1 MINENTIHEESSSS
15 FPKGLEEFRQNI
27 KNKDNSSDI
36 YCHNLYLLQTT
47 DRDGNITGEA
57 YGMNLITNW
66 GFKEIYTSGNSYGN
80 YRIYIGNGTD
90 EPVLTN
96 NALYSPII
104 TTGSTNV
111 NTSASIYP
119 FQYDSSTGIITGIQ
133 RIYQGYFD
141 YNISGITENFEITEI
156 GYGKS
161 TTNLISHAKIYD
173 SEGNPS
179 SITKRIN
186 ERLTI
191 NVFWTL
197 NMRESIIEDNY
208 NNGVYIV
215 MEPGFSGMLKRDREG
230 YLYTVYG
237 SQIKG
242 SILRVEDYMY
252 YQKTTMLDDNNIQ
265 SNINPNSLLIEDKR
279 TYVSDIVCVDK
290 YRNNS
295 YWDSV
300 SSMDGDINFNF
311 MIMTKDKLPT
321 PEELTTY
328 EAYTDN
334 QLSNEFNNLFGLS
347 YNKYKGAGELPC
359 TNFNITSLSMY
370 NHITK
375 EWDIEEE
382 FVSDPN
388 TEYDNKWRSFVRV
401 YADFN
406 NSEIPIWVYVNTR
419 TDLPITSFNNSNIVL
434 YATDKYW
441 DTSTWELISNL
452 SNVDES
458 LQRKRY
464 YIRTTETNES
474 AKYILYPQRN
484 MVYHKIDNIRDSY
497 TITSITPKECYDY
510 HAENSG
516 YIHMSNVDSMVINLS
531 SDEYGWILFGQ
542 KLIYPKLD
550 GQPVY
555 TLEIPGVKYSSNM
568 TLKQFDQYCQWTT
581 GDLII
586 LTQARYGNLNVR
598 IYNVSDPT
606 NEPTYH
612 DIRLGFSNISDTA
625 HWLDDWYY
633 NSMYRTFTEVGSGFL
648 VCQRYSNKTYNECVI
663 VNTHGVDGVPT
674 QILLSDVQHCTAIK
688 LTTNCVYLNIANN
701 AYTFEIYDMETN
713 EVIYSFK
720 LSAISYDNTDNTVI
734 GMIGWKNLI
743 YIQVDLNGTKVTY
756 LHDIN
761 TRVTSQLL
769 NNINQARTTDL
780 YTDYRSYYGYIEIR
794 YKDNVECNDDYMII
808 TSIGETEPNYAIN
821 YSNPSELIDLKKIT
835 PNNNSMGCKMKYIYD
850 GRKCVCLYLSGTYND
865 GYSASDAYCVKTFD
879 VDILFSGKNVN
890 TPSLRNSIT
899 YFDKPNWYVGYCSY
913 CIFDEGLISC
923 SYHRKISNSSYQW
936 NQPITWVDIKNCL
949 PHKMTGTTTTIQAW
963 NNPKRLQNKEYS
975 FTLTNDTTNWGDDT
989 NV

>member
-47 DRDGNITGEA
+47 DRDGNVTGEA

-80 YRIYIGNGTD
+80 YRIYVGNGTD

-141 YNISGITENFEITEI
+141 YNISGITENFDITEI

-311 MIMTKDKLPT
+311 MIMTKDKLTT
-321 PEELTTY
+321 PEEITTY
-328 EAYTDN
+328 EAYTN
-334 QLSNEFNNLFGLS
+334 NPSSNRFSNLFGS
-347 YNKYKGAGELPC
+347 KYDSSTGVGELPC

-388 TEYDNKWRSFVRV
+388 TEYDNVWRSFVRI
-401 YADFN
+401 YTTFN
-406 NSEIPIWVYVNTR
+406 GTDCPVWVYVNTR

-441 DTSTWELISNL
+441 DTSTWELITNL

-458 LQRKRY
+458 LQCKRY
-464 YIRTTETNES
+464 YIRTTETTES

-484 MVYHKIDNIRDSY
+484 MVYHQISNIRDSY
-497 TITSITPKECYDY
+497 TITSITPKQCYDY
-510 HAENSG
+510 IKSQRPQVKC
-516 YIHMSNVDSMVINLS
+516 IVINLS
-531 SDEYGWILFGQ
+531 SDKYGWILFGD
-542 KLIYPKLD
+542 KLIYPNIEN
-550 GQPVY
+550 QPIY
-555 TLEIPGVKYSSNM
+555 TLTNKDGYGI
-568 TLKQFDQYCQWTT
+568 DQYCQWTT
-581 GDLII
+581 EDLII
-586 LTQARYGNLNVR
+586 ISAPTARNLMFR
-598 IYNVSDPT
+598 IYNVSNPYD
-606 NEPTYH
+606 EPTYN
-612 DIRLGFSNISDTA
+612 DIILSYSGISSSYPHLGENTI
-625 HWLDDWYY
+625 H
-633 NSMYRTFTEVGSGFL
+633 RTFTDVGSGFL
-648 VCQRYSNKTYNECVI
+648 VCQRYNSGSYNECVI
-663 VNTHGVDGVPT
+663 VNLHGIDGIPT
-674 QILLSDVQHCTAIK
+674 QTLLTNVQHCSVVG
-688 LTTNCVYLNIANN
+688 LTSNCVYLNISDNK
-701 AYTFEIYDMETN
+701 YVFEVYDMETN
-713 EVIYSFK
+713 NVIYSFK
-720 LSAISYDNTDNTVI
+720 LSAISYNNTDNTVLGI
-734 GMIGWKNLI
+734 VGWKNLI
-743 YIQVDLNGTKVTY
+743 YIQVNVNGTKVTY
-756 LHDIN
+756 LHNI
-761 TRVTSQLL
+761 TTSKTEQLIENL
-769 NNINQARTTDL
+769 PQVKTTDTYTGSYGAYYYQNNIRIAYADTCMVLTNF
-780 YTDYRSYYGYIEIR
+780 SYSDKNYVIKYDEPE
-794 YKDNVECNDDYMII
+794 KPI
-808 TSIGETEPNYAIN
+808 TLNFNNNRHKVLDVQLKYVNNKHLVCLLTMQSQESSKSDAVYNPFIFDMNLFLDKGVFNNNYARYNESLLYYSGN
-821 YSNPSELIDLKKIT
+821 Y
-835 PNNNSMGCKMKYIYD
+835 GWYD
-850 GRKCVCLYLSGTYND
+850 GYN
-865 GYSASDAYCVKTFD
+865 SAA
-879 VDILFSGKNVN
+879 
-890 TPSLRNSIT
+890 
-899 YFDKPNWYVGYCSY
+899 
-913 CIFDEGLISC
+913 IFDNGFIC
-923 SYHRKISNSSYQW
+923 GNYNYHSYVMAES
-936 NQPITWVDIKNCL
+936 PITWSDISCVL
-949 PHKMTGTTTTIQAW
+949 PHKMTGTTTTIQSW